1 MGKAEEEAGR
11 KAGEARLTTMADL
24 PKACTLV
31 LNGPAPATEQ
41 DATFGMAYRAA
52 SPVPAEQGIEQV
64 IGNAAAD
71 LPPADIPVPLAR
83 PTLQ

>member
-1 MGKAEEEAGR
+1 
-11 KAGEARLTTMADL
+11 MADL
-24 PKACTLV
+24 PKACALV
-31 LNGPAPATEQ
+31 LNGPAPASEQ

-52 SPVPAEQGIEQV
+52 SPAPAEQGIEQV

-71 LPPADIPVPLAR
+71 LPPADVPIPLPR